1 MIKLPTSLAC
11 LFAFCVQGADTTGEE
26 LTRLLHLSSTGVY
39 LTTNDLTW
47 TPQRKGVS
55 VLVQPRPRTP
65 YLMVTLTL
73 SPEAV
78 TNLLNEKDPQITFHF
93 PNLKSVSLDF
103 FSRPEPSADKTKAGK
118 GQ

>member
-78 TNLLNEKDPQITFHF
+78 TSLLNEKDPQINFHF
-93 PNLKSVSLDF
+93 PNLKSVSLDIIAL
-103 FSRPEPSADKTKAGK
+103 PLPPANKIEAGK
-118 GQ
+118 EQ